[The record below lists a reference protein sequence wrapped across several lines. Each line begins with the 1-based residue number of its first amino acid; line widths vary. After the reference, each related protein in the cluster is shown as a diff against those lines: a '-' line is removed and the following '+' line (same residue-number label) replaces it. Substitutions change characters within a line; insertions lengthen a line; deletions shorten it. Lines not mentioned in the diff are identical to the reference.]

1 MSEQQTLSDENLK
14 QFIPEEQ
21 IIDMLTLFSTGK
33 FYNLLLKYF
42 KNKDINNPLAAPT
55 PNIMFSNTPQKFE
68 MNLSLV
74 DKFEQDKLTQQI
86 LLTILIYCLLKNNRF
101 DDVKTIIN
109 KYNFEKEIFSFIMLK
124 AKYFIKSKN
133 IPKAID
139 ILSGALNSYNNYKK
153 NETELKNDS
162 QNIITIET
170 FNQKFIYF
178 QNLFNFLFGLNNIDV
193 KIKKLYFELKINL
206 HSLKFFTQSYKLII
220 ELHEKY
226 PDDIQIIFELCRDS
240 IMFSKF
246 DKYQEMLSLLEKKRD
261 NETDEKKKTTI
272 NNYILYAQSLN
283 LLSQGK
289 YEETQQIYNN
299 ILKNDAANPI
309 ILNNFALINVF
320 KNNVKECYTSLA
332 QIISKG
338 NDFYNDSIR
347 NNLNVLCDKFNL
359 PK

>member
-14 QFIPEEQ
+14 QFITEEQ
-21 IIDMLTLFSTGK
+21 ITDMQTLFSAGK
-33 FYNLLLKYF
+33 FYNILLKYF
-42 KNKDINNPLAAPT
+42 KIIDANTPDTPA
-55 PNIMFSNTPQKFE
+55 PNIMFSNAPQKFE
-68 MNLSLV
+68 LNLSLV

-86 LLTILIYCLLKNNRF
+86 LLTILIYCLLKNNRT
-101 DDVKTIIN
+101 DDVKKIIT

-124 AKYFIKSKN
+124 SKYYVKMKN

-139 ILSGALNSYNNYKK
+139 ILSRAMNSYNNYKK
-153 NETELKNDS
+153 NEAELKNDS

-170 FNQKFIYF
+170 YNQKFTYF
-178 QNLFNFLFGLNNIDV
+178 QNLFNFLFGLNNIDI
-193 KIKKLYFELKINL
+193 KIKKLYFELKICL

-261 NETDEKKKTTI
+261 TETDEKKKSII

-289 YEETQQIYNN
+289 YDETQQIYSN
-299 ILKNDAANPI
+299 ILKNDVGNPI
-309 ILNNFALINVF
+309 ILNNFSLINVF
-320 KNNVKECYTSLA
+320 KNNIKECYGSLI
-332 QIISKG
+332 QLIGRG
-338 NDFYNDSIR
+338 NESYNDSIR

>member
-14 QFIPEEQ
+14 QFITEEQ
-21 IIDMLTLFSTGK
+21 IIDMQTLFSAGK
-33 FYNLLLKYF
+33 FYNILIKYF
-42 KNKDINNPLAAPT
+42 KIIDANTPATPS
-55 PNIMFSNTPQKFE
+55 PNIMFSNAPQKFE
-68 MNLSLV
+68 LSLSLV

-86 LLTILIYCLLKNNRF
+86 LLTILIYCLLKNNRT
-101 DDVKTIIN
+101 DDVKTIIT
-109 KYNFEKEIFSFIMLK
+109 KYKFEKEIFSFIMLK
-124 AKYFIKSKN
+124 TKYYVKMKN

-139 ILSGALNSYNNYKK
+139 ILSGAMNSYNNYKK
-153 NETELKNDS
+153 NEAELKNDS

-170 FNQKFIYF
+170 YNQKFTYF
-178 QNLFNFLFGLNNIDV
+178 QNLFNFLFGLNNIDI
-193 KIKKLYFELKINL
+193 KIKKLYFELKICL

-246 DKYQEMLSLLEKKRD
+246 DKYQEMFSLLEKKRD

>member
-1 MSEQQTLSDENLK
+1 MSDQQTLSDENLK
-14 QFIPEEQ
+14 QFITEEQ

-33 FYNLLLKYF
+33 FFNLLLKYF
-42 KNKDINNPLAAPT
+42 KNKDINAPVIPT

-68 MNLSLV
+68 INLSLV

-86 LLTILIYCLLKNNRF
+86 LLTILIYCLLKCGRI
-101 DDVKTIIN
+101 DDVNTIIS
-109 KYNFEKEIFSFIMLK
+109 KYNYEKNIFSLIMLK
-124 AKYFIKSKN
+124 AKYFVKIKN

-139 ILSGALNSYNNYKK
+139 ILSGAMNSYNNYKK
-153 NETELKNDS
+153 NESELKNDS

-170 FNQKFIYF
+170 YNQKFIYF
-178 QNLFNFLFGLNNIDV
+178 QNIFNFLFGLNNIDI

-226 PDDIQIIFELCRDS
+226 PDDVQIIFELCRDS

-246 DKYQEMLSLLEKKRD
+246 DKYQEMLTLLEQKRD
-261 NETDEKKKTTI
+261 SETDQKKKSII

-283 LLSQGK
+283 LLAQGK
-289 YEETQQIYNN
+289 YDETQQIYSN
-299 ILKNDAANPI
+299 ILKNDAGNPI
-309 ILNNFALINVF
+309 ILNNFALINIF
-320 KNNVKECYTSLA
+320 KNDIKECYSSLA
-332 QIISKG
+332 QLISRG
-338 NDFYNDSIR
+338 NDSYNDSIR